1 MRSRAES
8 GLGGTAF
15 AHRGPRD
22 ASAPGGGL
30 PGSAPSRRNGAPVI
44 PRSSESSASRAPEP
58 RPPGKARDPQKRASR
73 VPASRSPDPPLR
85 PRPSFPSAHSVRCFP
100 RRPRSQRLL
109 GLHESAPR
117 GAVPRRLPSSPSEN
131 LVLVPRSLRSHHHG
145 SPRLN
150 RDNTRH
156 RTLPTLLVSMET
168 ASPRRLRRARSVP
181 VMPGPAEE
189 SKARAESKRGSRER
203 KGPSGKCATSDRSED
218 HGGPQEAP
226 AFRGTHAVRF
236 RRRRLRPGVRA
247 ARPGRRG
254 ESRRASV
261 RAKALGTRWTLE
273 QETRLFWALG
283 I

>member
-1 MRSRAES
+1 M
-8 GLGGTAF
+8 
-15 AHRGPRD
+15 
-22 ASAPGGGL
+22 

-44 PRSSESSASRAPEP
+44 PRSPESS
-58 RPPGKARDPQKRASR
+58 ASR

-85 PRPSFPSAHSVRCFP
+85 PRPSFPSVHSVRCFP

-109 GLHESAPR
+109 GLHASAPR
-117 GAVPRRLPSSPSEN
+117 GVAGGAVPRRLPSSPSEN
-131 LVLVPRSLRSHHHG
+131 LVLVPRGLRSHHHG
-145 SPRLN
+145 SPPPN

-156 RTLPTLLVSMET
+156 RTLPALLVSMET

-203 KGPSGKCATSDRSED
+203 KGRSGKCAISDRSED

-254 ESRRASV
+254 VSRRASV
-261 RAKALGTRWTLE
+261 RAKALGT
-273 QETRLFWALG
+273 
-283 I
+283 